1 MLQRMARLGVSLL
14 VVLLVGCGEDKPS
27 DEVVKKAVIGDLIW
41 AGQYL
46 DFKNINRL
54 NGYAKDPNQYVVDV
68 AYDIEFLVDQNVFEK
83 AQSNHLE
90 KTLAEQGLSKI
101 QIKLRLVSDALD
113 SAFLSLGGA
122 QKAQKGDVIN
132 HKKTLVFV
140 KSEAGW
146 IELKDS

>member
-1 MLQRMARLGVSLL
+1 MLQRMARWGLSLL
-14 VVLLVGCGEDKPS
+14 VVLLVGCGDDKPS
-27 DEVVKKAVIGDLIW
+27 DEVVKNAVVSDFAW

-46 DFKNINRL
+46 NFKNVNRL

-132 HKKTLVFV
+132 HKMTLVFV